1 MSNLP
6 RQLKYGSKV
15 ESAMA
20 KSYRTNIAPQNG
32 TNGYVMGNTITVNIP
47 TRNNLIL
54 VPPESYLK
62 FDVTC
67 VNGATA
73 ANPIRCDSC
82 GAHGLIQRIRV
93 YHGSN
98 LIEDIDNYGLLAK
111 MLFDLQVPTDAAYGK
126 YNILAGTRSDLKITN
141 QVSADYG
148 ADDTLT
154 RARILAGNAVALVSQ
169 VNSGAS
175 LTVNAGA
182 DANAVAN
189 LLGSA
194 TSAGYS
200 TTYCLNLMSIVG
212 SLCSQN
218 YLPLF
223 ACTSAP
229 LRVEIQ
235 LVSDPMYCLASTTAI
250 TSVTLNNVEYVG
262 NFIELSDEAMSV
274 INGSLDGQ
282 PLQFALQSYRNFGY
296 SYALVNGV
304 STQVSMPIPAKFSSL
319 KSLMLAVRDKQLG
332 GLTFFP
338 FSCTTNGI
346 TQYYFR
352 IGSQIVPS
360 KAPSTLPEMFSEAMK
375 AMGSMSDL
383 NYQPSIENTSY
394 SMSASTTVNLAGTTS
409 SGAFYLGI
417 DLENYP
423 NAPKDTMFA
432 GYNSSTDDIYAI
444 MNFTAGSSLTAR
456 FDAYALIDEVIVFQ
470 NNTCFVK
477 F

>member
-32 TNGYVMGNTITVNIP
+32 TNGYVLGNTITVNIP
-47 TRNNLIL
+47 TRNNLVL

-67 VNGATA
+67 LNGAGA
-73 ANPIRCDSC
+73 ANPIRWDSC

-93 YHGSN
+93 YSGSN
-98 LIEDIDNYGLLAK
+98 LLEDIDNYGLLAK
-111 MLFDLQVPTDAAYGK
+111 MMFDLQVPTDASYGK
-126 YNILAGTRSDLKITN
+126 YNILAGTRNDLKITGQTN
-141 QVSADYG
+141 TDYG
-148 ADDTLT
+148 ADDALT
-154 RARILAGNAVALVSQ
+154 RAEILAGNALALVSQ

-175 LTVNAGA
+175 LVANAGIA
-182 DANAVAN
+182 A
-189 LLGSA
+189 A
-194 TSAGYS
+194 TATTA
-200 TTYCLNLMSIVG
+200 TTYCLNLISIIG
-212 SLCSQN
+212 TLCSQN
-218 YLPLF
+218 YFPLF

-235 LVSDPMYCLASTTAI
+235 LASDPTQCLASTTAI
-250 TSVTLNNVEYVG
+250 SSVTLNNVEYVA
-262 NFIELSDEAMSV
+262 NFMELSDEAMSV

-282 PLQFALQSYRNFGY
+282 PLQFALQAYRNFGH
-296 SYALVNGV
+296 SAALVNATN
-304 STQVSMPIPAKFSSL
+304 TQVSMPIPAKFSSL
-319 KSLMLAVRDKQLG
+319 KSILIGVRDQQLG
-332 GLTFFP
+332 ALTRFP

-346 TQYYFR
+346 TQYNFR
-352 IGSQIVPS
+352 IGSQILPS
-360 KAPSTLPEMFSEAMK
+360 KAPNTLPEMFSEVMK
-375 AMGSMSDL
+375 AMGSMSDM

-394 SMSASTTVNLAGTTS
+394 SLAISPTVDLAGTTN
-409 SGAFYLGI
+409 SGSFYIGI

-423 NAPKDTMFA
+423 NASKDTMFA
-432 GYNSSTDDIYAI
+432 GYNSSTDDIFAI
-444 MNFTAGSSLTAR
+444 MNFTAGGNYTAR
-456 FDAYALIDEVIVFQ
+456 FDAYALLDEVIVFQ